1 MFTAVNEAARSL
13 SPLTTAVSV
22 GVFKSIQ
29 SVLDMIGS
37 FRNEDEKSIQ
47 NLVYTL
53 KLEYPFET
61 NEYIETL
68 ARDMYKESKNA

>member
-22 GVFKSIQ
+22 GVFKSVQ
-29 SVLDMIGS
+29 TVLDVIAG
-37 FRNEDEKSIQ
+37 FRNEDEKAIQ

-61 NEYIETL
+61 KEYIETL
-68 ARDMYKESKNA
+68 ARNMYTESKNA

>member
-29 SVLDMIGS
+29 AVLDAVTS
-37 FRNEDEKSIQ
+37 LRNEDEKSIQ
-47 NLVYTL
+47 NLAYTL

-68 ARDMYKESKNA
+68 ARDMYAESKNA

>member
-29 SVLDMIGS
+29 AVLDAVAS
-37 FRNEDEKSIQ
+37 LRNQDEKSIQ
-47 NLVYTL
+47 NLAYTL

-61 NEYIETL
+61 NEYIESL
-68 ARDMYKESKNA
+68 ARDMYAESKNA

>member
-37 FRNEDEKSIQ
+37 LRNEDEKSIQ